1 MIAAITGLL
10 ACQLVG
16 EILVRALRL
25 PLPGPVA
32 GLGLLFAVLAWRGRS
47 RPDPAD
53 AIPRDLASVGDAL
66 LRNLSLLFIPA
77 AVGVVQYLDLLKRY
91 AGAIALAIAVST
103 ALALIVTAVTFRLVS
118 CLHAFRRRPLLADVE
133 AAADPRHHP

>member
-1 MIAAITGLL
+1 MIAAIAGLL

-25 PLPGPVA
+25 PVPGPVV
-32 GLGLLFAVLAWRGRS
+32 GLGLLFAFLGWRGRT

-53 AIPRDLASVGDAL
+53 AIPLELGRVGDAL

-77 AVGVVQYLDLLKRY
+77 SVGVVQYLDLLKRH

-103 ALALIVTAVTFRLVS
+103 TLALTVTAVTFRLVS
-118 CLHAFRRRPLLADVE
+118 RLHAFRRRPLLADIE
-133 AAADPRHHP
+133 AAVDPEHHP